1 MVLVLWML
9 KVLAFV
15 DASWL
20 QSGFVP
26 ILSGRAST
34 KEVATCR
41 LGEDSRLA
49 QAHVQSVL
57 TLPYIELCELVG
69 KRDARSTWNLY
80 RIGEDPSAVPNAGD
94 HSPKYTVSATCRQ
107 MLSTMTLPMPAH
119 TERVSVSSD
128 GTIKL
133 LIRLDDGLAV
143 ESVLI
148 PPLLESPTLSSR
160 SKTSL
165 CISSQVGCM
174 RGCRFCS
181 TGAMGIIRN
190 LSPAEILAQ
199 VVFSRREAAA
209 RGLPSVDNIVFMGM
223 GEPLDNPDGLVQALQ
238 ALTDPNRFAFS
249 KTKVLVSTVAP
260 SPQSLQVLSTL
271 DCQIAWSLHA
281 PDDALR
287 KALVPSTRHT
297 LQQLRDAM
305 AQVLAERARRSALH
319 SLMLEYVLLQ
329 DVNDSLLHA
338 QALAAF
344 LEPLHSVTRDSSKPQ
359 RSRTGLLV
367 NLIPFNQGTA
377 EAEGLNGFKRPSRT
391 RVRAFQARIYV
402 ALAVLALKY
411 QT

>member
-1 MVLVLWML
+1 MFRRRHTVLVLWTL
-9 KVLAFV
+9 KVLDLV

-26 ILSGRAST
+26 ILSGRACT
-34 KEVATCR
+34 KEVAICR
-41 LGEDSRLA
+41 LGEDSKLV
-49 QAHVQSVL
+49 AHVPSVL

-80 RIGEDPSAVPNAGD
+80 RIGKDPLAVPNAGD
-94 HSPKYTVSATCRQ
+94 HSPKFTVSATSRQ
-107 MLSTMTLPMPAH
+107 TLSTMTLPMPAH
-119 TERVSVSSD
+119 TERVSVSKD

-238 ALTDPNRFAFS
+238 ALTDQNRFDFS
-249 KTKVLVSTVAP
+249 KSKVLVS
-260 SPQSLQVLSTL
+260 L
-271 DCQIAWSLHA
+271 
-281 PDDALR
+281 
-287 KALVPSTRHT
+287 
-297 LQQLRDAM
+297 
-305 AQVLAERARRSALH
+305 
-319 SLMLEYVLLQ
+319 
-329 DVNDSLLHA
+329 
-338 QALAAF
+338 
-344 LEPLHSVTRDSSKPQ
+344 
-359 RSRTGLLV
+359 
-367 NLIPFNQGTA
+367 
-377 EAEGLNGFKRPSRT
+377 
-391 RVRAFQARIYV
+391 
-402 ALAVLALKY
+402 
-411 QT
+411 

>member
-1 MVLVLWML
+1 
-9 KVLAFV
+9 
-15 DASWL
+15 
-20 QSGFVP
+20 
-26 ILSGRAST
+26 
-34 KEVATCR
+34 
-41 LGEDSRLA
+41 
-49 QAHVQSVL
+49 
-57 TLPYIELCELVG
+57 
-69 KRDARSTWNLY
+69 
-80 RIGEDPSAVPNAGD
+80 
-94 HSPKYTVSATCRQ
+94 
-107 MLSTMTLPMPAH
+107 
-119 TERVSVSSD
+119 
-128 GTIKL
+128 
-133 LIRLDDGLAV
+133 
-143 ESVLI
+143 
-148 PPLLESPTLSSR
+148 
-160 SKTSL
+160 
-165 CISSQVGCM
+165 
-174 RGCRFCS
+174 
-181 TGAMGIIRN
+181 MGIIRN

-297 LQQLRDAM
+297 LQQLRDGM
-305 AQVLAERARRSALH
+305 AQILAERARRGALH

-377 EAEGLNGFKRPSRT
+377 EAEGLNGFKRPSRP

-402 ALAVLALKY
+402 ALAVLALNY
-411 QT
+411 LTLGTNISNLL

>member
-1 MVLVLWML
+1 
-9 KVLAFV
+9 
-15 DASWL
+15 
-20 QSGFVP
+20 
-26 ILSGRAST
+26 
-34 KEVATCR
+34 
-41 LGEDSRLA
+41 
-49 QAHVQSVL
+49 
-57 TLPYIELCELVG
+57 
-69 KRDARSTWNLY
+69 
-80 RIGEDPSAVPNAGD
+80 
-94 HSPKYTVSATCRQ
+94 
-107 MLSTMTLPMPAH
+107 
-119 TERVSVSSD
+119 
-128 GTIKL
+128 
-133 LIRLDDGLAV
+133 
-143 ESVLI
+143 
-148 PPLLESPTLSSR
+148 
-160 SKTSL
+160 
-165 CISSQVGCM
+165 
-174 RGCRFCS
+174 
-181 TGAMGIIRN
+181 MGIIRN

-238 ALTDPNRFAFS
+238 ALTDPNRFGFS
-249 KTKVLVSTVAP
+249 KSKVMVCVCVCVYCAYMSVSYECLCSVCVHMQRSSTPTTHASLCPLLSPFSPPLSTVAQVSTVAP
-260 SPQSLQVLSTL
+260 SPQALQVLSTL

-297 LQQLRDAM
+297 LQQLRDGM
-305 AQVLAERARRSALH
+305 VQILAERARRGALH

-391 RVRAFQARIYV
+391 RVRAFQARNYF
-402 ALAVLALKY
+402 ALAVLALNYLTLGTKLSNFRHKNINLTLMRPIRTRVRAC
-411 QT
+411 QVRL